1 MATMVE
7 LDLASIE
14 EQRRRRKAREDRAR
28 TLQKQRV
35 AQPQPAPLPEGLEDR
50 KLLRAERAKRMP
62 EVRAERLETTT
73 ARVSRA
79 ERIRRLEAE
88 VERLKAA
95 ASKR

>member
-35 AQPQPAPLPEGLEDR
+35 AQPQPAPLEDR